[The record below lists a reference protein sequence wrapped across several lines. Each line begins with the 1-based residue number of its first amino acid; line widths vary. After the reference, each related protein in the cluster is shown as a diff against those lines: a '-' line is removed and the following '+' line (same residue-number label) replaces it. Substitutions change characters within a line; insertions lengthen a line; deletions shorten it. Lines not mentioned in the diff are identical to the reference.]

1 MNIADLQLRVH
12 PGEGLVAHLG
22 GAVVVLP
29 ETSST
34 PAFDDELL
42 ALVAEA
48 GDAYGPLPGRKLIRK
63 LAGLVTSA
71 EPDEVGSFAVA
82 AASEEGL
89 ALMLCG
95 SMDLLLAEP
104 GHDDVVLSGRD
115 VATWVD
121 RVVRD
126 PFDRLVLSPSGVNAP
141 EGDPRVDLRE
151 GVVLGSGITLSPRE
165 SASSPSGPPPAQEVE
180 VPSAPEVSPPEAAAP
195 PGPPKMPPAPVR
207 HAPPAEPEA
216 PPTPAEPAPVQAAPA
231 PASADS
237 GFVSIALDEPLPADD
252 LRPLPRATIGTP
264 TPEPTPGPESEP
276 GSGEIVVQGISCSR
290 GHFNDPKARFCG
302 LCGISM
308 VHQTHDLRSGP
319 RPPLGVLVLDDGATY
334 ALDQA
339 YVIGREPEGSELVQ
353 SGEARPLMID
363 DPELRLSRVHTRILL
378 KGWDVLV
385 EDAHSANGTRI
396 LRPDSS
402 EWIKL
407 DPDKPAVIAPGT
419 RIGMSDRELIFD
431 SHYGAGG

>member
-1 MNIADLQLRVH
+1 VNVADLQLRVH
-12 PGEGLVAHLG
+12 PGAGLVAHLG

-29 ETSST
+29 ETSRQ

-42 ALVAEA
+42 ALVAQA

-71 EPDEVGSFAVA
+71 EPDEVSSFAVV

-95 SMDLLLAEP
+95 SMDLLLVEA
-104 GHDDVVLSGRD
+104 GHPDLVLSGRD

-126 PFDRLVLSPSGVNAP
+126 PFDRLVLSPSGATEP
-141 EGDPRVDLRE
+141 TGDPRIDLRD
-151 GVVLGSGITLSPRE
+151 GVVLGSGLTLSPRE
-165 SASSPSGPPPAQEVE
+165 GASSPAG
-180 VPSAPEVSPPEAAAP
+180 PSAEPPVELPSPPEVSPPDVA
-195 PGPPKMPPAPVR
+195 GPEGRPKMPP
-207 HAPPAEPEA
+207 PPARRPEP
-216 PPTPAEPAPVQAAPA
+216 PPPPDPEPGPPLPPPPSPPARVHAAGP
-231 PASADS
+231 DS
-237 GFVSIALDEPLPADD
+237 GFVSIALDEPLPAEE
-252 LRPLPRATIGTP
+252 LRPLPRATVGTSIP
-264 TPEPTPGPESEP
+264 EP
-276 GSGEIVVQGISCSR
+276 GSEPESGAVVVQGISCSR

-319 RPPLGVLVLDDGATY
+319 RPPLGVLVLDDGATF

-378 KGWDVLV
+378 NGWDVCV

-396 LRPDSS
+396 LRPNSS

-407 DPDKPAVIAPGT
+407 APDQPMVIAPGT

-431 SHYGAGG
+431 SHFGAGG